1 LRSKLLL
8 IAPIVLSLAHVVV
21 AQSPTAALAS
31 LPEADAIIYASPQR
45 ILNEAAPRVMAPAE
59 VTKMRSSFADIKKAI
74 GVDPATVEYL
84 VIAVR
89 FNKPASDLSF
99 MAPDVL
105 AVVGGDFSSDSLVS
119 LAQLALQD
127 KARVEKYGSKSITMM
142 KIDQIEAEALKT
154 PMLKP
159 YVELGA
165 VPLSANSFA
174 IGNLRYVKAAVDA
187 ADGNGRISAATL
199 ESLFRDPNVLIAA
212 SGAPLGAIA
221 KSLGLLGLE
230 NTSRE
235 SRCDTHFGNFYTAV
249 TMSGTNFNLRGA
261 MNADNPDTAKIL
273 YNLFSSLMKE
283 GIDAIPDKGVQ
294 SMLRSLKM
302 TTRENEIVWEADIPE
317 KVVADLIRTAPKP
330 ADVSTTTPASTPKRP
345 VRKKRTRKP

>member
-1 LRSKLLL
+1 LLL
-8 IAPIVLSLAHVVV
+8 IAPIVLSLAHAVV
-21 AQSPTAALAS
+21 AQNPTAALAS

-59 VTKMRSSFADIKKAI
+59 LTKMRSSFADIKKAI

-235 SRCDTHFGNFYTAV
+235 SRCDTHFGNFYSAV
-249 TMSGTNFNLRGA
+249 TMSGTNFSLRGA

-273 YNLFSSLMKE
+273 YNLFSSLMRE
-283 GIDAIPDKGVQ
+283 GIDAIPDKGAQ

-330 ADVSTTTPASTPKRP
+330 ADASATKPASTPKRP
-345 VRKKRTRKP
+345 VRKKRTRKT

>member
-230 NTSRE
+230 NTARE

>member
-8 IAPIVLSLAHVVV
+8 IAPIVLSLAHAVV

-89 FNKPASDLSF
+89 FNKPAGDLSF

-273 YNLFSSLMKE
+273 YNLFSSLMKQ
-283 GIDAIPDKGVQ
+283 GIDAIPDKGAQ

>member
-1 LRSKLLL
+1 LLL
-8 IAPIVLSLAHVVV
+8 IASIVVLSLAHIVV
-21 AQSPTAALAS
+21 AQNPSAALTS
-31 LPEADAIIYASPQR
+31 LPEADMLIYASPQR
-45 ILNEAAPRVMAPAE
+45 ILNEAAPRVMSATE
-59 VTKMRSSFADIKKAI
+59 ITKMRSEFADAKKAV
-74 GVDPATVEYL
+74 GVDPSSLEYL

-99 MAPDVL
+99 MAPDFL
-105 AVVGGDFSSDSLVS
+105 VVMGGDFSSDSLVS

-127 KARVEKYGSKSITMM
+127 KAHVEKYGSKSITMM
-142 KIDQIEAEALKT
+142 KFDQLAIEAEKM

-187 ADGNGRISAATL
+187 ADGNGRINAAQL
-199 ESLFRDPNVLIAA
+199 ESLFRDPNVLLAA

-221 KSLGLLGLE
+221 KSLGLMGLE

-235 SRCDTHFGNFYTAV
+235 SRCDTRFGNFYAAV
-249 TMSGTNFNLRGA
+249 TMSGTNFSLRGA
-261 MNADNPDTAKIL
+261 MNADNPDTAKIV
-273 YNLFSSLMKE
+273 YNLFSGLMKT

-294 SMLRSLKM
+294 TMLQGLKM
-302 TTRENEIVWEADIPE
+302 TARENEIVWEADVPE
-317 KVVADLIRTAPKP
+317 KVVADFIRTAPKTT
-330 ADVSTTTPASTPKRP
+330 DVSVTKPASTPKRP
-345 VRKKRTRKP
+345 VRKKRTRKT

>member
-1 LRSKLLL
+1 MRSKLLL
-8 IAPIVLSLAHVVV
+8 IAPIVLSLAHAVV

-89 FNKPASDLSF
+89 FNKPAGDLSF

-230 NTSRE
+230 NTARE

-273 YNLFSSLMKE
+273 YNLFSSLMKQ
-283 GIDAIPDKGVQ
+283 GIDAIPDKGAQ

>member
-8 IAPIVLSLAHVVV
+8 IAPIVLSLAHAVV

-89 FNKPASDLSF
+89 FNKPAGDLSF

-230 NTSRE
+230 NTARE

-273 YNLFSSLMKE
+273 YNLFSSLMKQ
-283 GIDAIPDKGVQ
+283 GIDAIPDKGAQ